1 MKVKHMGNIK
11 VLIVDDQPI
20 LREGLK
26 SLLATCEDID
36 VIAEAGNGKEAIEQL
51 NHVTPDVILMDIRMP
66 VLNGVEATKQIKEKY
81 PSVII
86 IILTTF
92 DDDQYI
98 LDALR
103 YGASGYLLKDMGI
116 QQLAAAI
123 RDGVS
128 GNVLLPGRIA
138 NKLTMM
144 INPPSNAQIDF
155 SEYSTREKD
164 IIQLLVKGYSNVEIA
179 ETLYLSIGTVKNY
192 VSQIYAKAN
201 VSDRSN
207 AVIYFK
213 QMGF

>member
-1 MKVKHMGNIK
+1 MKVTTMSKIK
-11 VLIVDDQPI
+11 CLIVDDQPI

-26 SLLATCEDID
+26 SLLATCEDIE
-36 VIAEAGNGKEAIEQL
+36 VIAEASNGKEAIERL
-51 NHVTPDVILMDIRMP
+51 EIYLPDVVLMDIRMP
-66 VLNGVEATKQIKEKY
+66 VMNGVEATKAIKEKF
-81 PSVII
+81 PNIII

-116 QQLAAAI
+116 QQLASAI
-123 RDGVS
+123 RDGFS

-144 INPPSNAQIDF
+144 INPMSNHPINE

-164 IIQLLVKGYSNVEIA
+164 IIQLLVKGYSNAEIA
-179 ETLYLSIGTVKNY
+179 ETLFLSIGTVKNY
-192 VSQIYAKAN
+192 VSQIYSKAN
-201 VSDRSN
+201 VTDRSN
-207 AVIYFK
+207 AVIHFK
-213 QMGF
+213 QRGF

>member
-1 MKVKHMGNIK
+1 MENIK

-26 SLLATCEDID
+26 SLLSTCDDID
-36 VIAEAGNGKEAIEQL
+36 VIAEAGNGEEALEQL
-51 NHVTPDVILMDIRMP
+51 NYVKPDVILMDIRMP
-66 VLNGVEATKQIKEKY
+66 VLNGVEATKQIKMKY
-81 PSVII
+81 PTVII

-103 YGASGYLLKDMGI
+103 NGASGYLLKDMGI
-116 QQLAAAI
+116 QQLASAI

-138 NKLTMM
+138 SKLTMM
-144 INPPSNAQIDF
+144 INPHNTLQMDT
-155 SEYSTREKD
+155 SEYSAREKD
-164 IIQLLVKGYSNVEIA
+164 IIQLLVKGYSNNEIA

-201 VSDRSN
+201 VTDRSN

-213 QMGF
+213 QIGF

>member
-1 MKVKHMGNIK
+1 MINIK
-11 VLIVDDQPI
+11 CLIVDDQPI

-26 SLLATCEDID
+26 SLLATCDDIE
-36 VIAEAGNGKEAIEQL
+36 VIAEAGNGKEAIDQL
-51 NHVTPDVILMDIRMP
+51 SFVLPDVILMDIRMP
-66 VLNGVEATKQIKEKY
+66 VMNGVEATKVIKEKF
-81 PSVII
+81 PDIII

-92 DDDQYI
+92 DDDQFI

-116 QQLAAAI
+116 QQLASAI

-144 INPPSNAQIDF
+144 INPKSSPIIDDN
-155 SEYSTREKD
+155 EYSTREKD
-164 IIQLLVKGYSNVEIA
+164 IIQLLVKGYSNNEIA
-179 ETLYLSIGTVKNY
+179 EALFLSIGTVKNY

-201 VSDRSN
+201 VTDRSN
-207 AVIYFK
+207 AVIHFK
-213 QMGF
+213 QIGF

>member
-1 MKVKHMGNIK
+1 MINIK
-11 VLIVDDQPI
+11 CLIVDDQPI

-26 SLLATCEDID
+26 SLLATCDDIE
-36 VIAEAGNGKEAIEQL
+36 VIAEAGNGKEAIDQL
-51 NHVTPDVILMDIRMP
+51 SFVLPDVILMDIRMP
-66 VLNGVEATKQIKEKY
+66 VMNGVEATKVIKEKF
-81 PSVII
+81 PDIII

-92 DDDQYI
+92 DDDQFI

-116 QQLAAAI
+116 QQLASAI

-144 INPPSNAQIDF
+144 INPKSSPTIDDN
-155 SEYSTREKD
+155 EYSTREKD
-164 IIQLLVKGYSNVEIA
+164 IIQLLVKGYSNNEIA
-179 ETLYLSIGTVKNY
+179 EALFLSIGTVKNY

-201 VSDRSN
+201 VTDRSN
-207 AVIYFK
+207 AVIHFK
-213 QMGF
+213 QIGF

>member
-1 MKVKHMGNIK
+1 MDKIK
-11 VLIVDDQPI
+11 CLIVDDQPI

-26 SLLATCEDID
+26 SLLATCEDIE
-36 VIAEAGNGKEAIEQL
+36 VIAEASNGREAMDQL
-51 NHVTPDVILMDIRMP
+51 AIHIPDVVLMDIRMP
-66 VLNGVEATKQIKEKY
+66 VMNGVEATKMIKEKF
-81 PSVII
+81 PNIII

-116 QQLAAAI
+116 QQLASAI
-123 RDGVS
+123 RDGFS

-144 INPPSNAQIDF
+144 INTVSNHPINEG
-155 SEYSTREKD
+155 EYSTREKD
-164 IIQLLVKGYSNVEIA
+164 IIQLLVKGYSNTDIA
-179 ETLYLSIGTVKNY
+179 ETLFLSIGTVKNY
-192 VSQIYAKAN
+192 VSQIYSKAN

-213 QMGF
+213 QRGF

>member
-1 MKVKHMGNIK
+1 MGNIK

>member
-1 MKVKHMGNIK
+1 MGNIK

-26 SLLATCEDID
+26 SLLSTCEDID

-51 NHVTPDVILMDIRMP
+51 THVTPDVILMDIRMP
-66 VLNGVEATKQIKEKY
+66 VLNGVEATKHIKEKY

-103 YGASGYLLKDMGI
+103 NGASGYLLKDMGI

-144 INPPSNAQIDF
+144 INPLNNAQVDF

-201 VSDRSN
+201 VADRSN